1 MSREIKM
8 DILATIAQTVFA
20 FKAYPTKQELES
32 VASALIEKH
41 PCLRDPGPGPGHHSW
56 TMSIIYKM
64 GNYRQKLQS
73 AGCSEVLVN
82 RKRSKH
88 DSRPL
93 KKAKRCEVNFLPDNP
108 TGQTDSSL
116 QKEKDELKE
125 EMQKKHP
132 NMAAVKSK
140 MELTFSLRRKEIVS
154 EEPLV
159 DDVLKQWPAL
169 FLPDQVCAEFFR
181 ITRTNLTSR
190 FFTSLDEYAPKMIKV
205 YRASGAACGEGMK
218 SLLEKL
224 DDQTSDVLSCRKAT
238 ALRGLPMFMDKHSGS
253 LLKDCLDTEPVE
265 DQINSMKMGILTVI
279 EDDVATVQSSPNIRF
294 FAVVLEEQIVV
305 DEVSDLPTA
314 FALLFGLIYALNMDY
329 PKELK
334 YTFETI
340 QKVFMCLDPKC
351 SARVQSFKNKLL
363 QY

>member
-1 MSREIKM
+1 
-8 DILATIAQTVFA
+8 
-20 FKAYPTKQELES
+20 
-32 VASALIEKH
+32 
-41 PCLRDPGPGPGHHSW
+41 
-56 TMSIIYKM
+56 
-64 GNYRQKLQS
+64 
-73 AGCSEVLVN
+73 
-82 RKRSKH
+82 
-88 DSRPL
+88 
-93 KKAKRCEVNFLPDNP
+93 
-108 TGQTDSSL
+108 
-116 QKEKDELKE
+116 
-125 EMQKKHP
+125 
-132 NMAAVKSK
+132 
-140 MELTFSLRRKEIVS
+140 
-154 EEPLV
+154 
-159 DDVLKQWPAL
+159 
-169 FLPDQVCAEFFR
+169 
-181 ITRTNLTSR
+181 
-190 FFTSLDEYAPKMIKV
+190 MIKV

-224 DDQTSDVLSCRKAT
+224 DDQTSDVLSYRKAT

>member
-1 MSREIKM
+1 
-8 DILATIAQTVFA
+8 
-20 FKAYPTKQELES
+20 
-32 VASALIEKH
+32 
-41 PCLRDPGPGPGHHSW
+41 
-56 TMSIIYKM
+56 
-64 GNYRQKLQS
+64 
-73 AGCSEVLVN
+73 
-82 RKRSKH
+82 
-88 DSRPL
+88 
-93 KKAKRCEVNFLPDNP
+93 
-108 TGQTDSSL
+108 
-116 QKEKDELKE
+116 
-125 EMQKKHP
+125 
-132 NMAAVKSK
+132 

-169 FLPDQVCAEFFR
+169 FLPDQVCAEFFQ
-181 ITRTNLTSR
+181 ITQTNLTSR
-190 FFTSLDEYAPKMIKV
+190 FFTSLDEYAPKIIKV

-224 DDQTSDVLSCRKAT
+224 DDQTSDVLNYRKAT

-279 EDDVATVQSSPNIRF
+279 EDDVATVQSSPNIRL

-334 YTFETI
+334 YSFETI

>member
-1 MSREIKM
+1 
-8 DILATIAQTVFA
+8 
-20 FKAYPTKQELES
+20 
-32 VASALIEKH
+32 
-41 PCLRDPGPGPGHHSW
+41 
-56 TMSIIYKM
+56 
-64 GNYRQKLQS
+64 
-73 AGCSEVLVN
+73 
-82 RKRSKH
+82 
-88 DSRPL
+88 
-93 KKAKRCEVNFLPDNP
+93 
-108 TGQTDSSL
+108 
-116 QKEKDELKE
+116 
-125 EMQKKHP
+125 
-132 NMAAVKSK
+132 

-190 FFTSLDEYAPKMIKV
+190 FFASLDECAPKMIKV
-205 YRASGAACGEGMK
+205 YCASGAACGEGMK

-224 DDQTSDVLSCRKAT
+224 DDQTSDVLNYRKAT

-279 EDDVATVQSSPNIRF
+279 EDYVATVQSSPNIRF